1 MMTQFLRHA
10 MLLGQ
15 MNHFDLENFL
25 TYDKPFEC
33 HNHTLIFC
41 RLRRGCKIAPYQV
54 DIKEGF
60 WHTFICPTFNRK
72 LKFKKNIF
80 HFQLLLAESSNLTKS
95 SSDNA
100 QISGLMIL

>member
-1 MMTQFLRHA
+1 MDTQIVRH
-10 MLLGQ
+10 LFGVL
-15 MNHFDLENFL
+15 FPPLPL
-25 TYDKPFEC
+25 TA
-33 HNHTLIFC
+33 
-41 RLRRGCKIAPYQV
+41 GV

-80 HFQLLLAESSNLTKS
+80 HFQLLLAESTNLTKS

-100 QISGLMIL
+100 QISGLMISKFFTVNF

>member
-1 MMTQFLRHA
+1 MNLFVNRSNPQEFIIYH
-10 MLLGQ
+10 GQ
-15 MNHFDLENFL
+15 
-25 TYDKPFEC
+25 
-33 HNHTLIFC
+33 I
-41 RLRRGCKIAPYQV
+41 V

-100 QISGLMIL
+100 QISGLMISKFFTVNF